1 MAKQIRIEN
10 VFKVFGEQPKQAL
23 SLVRQGLSKQQ
34 ILEQTGQSI
43 GVFDANFT
51 IEAGEIF
58 VVMGLSGSG
67 KSTLVRMLN
76 RLIEPTSGRIVV
88 DGQDINQLNDK
99 DLRALRRKDISMVF
113 QSFALMPHMS
123 VQDNTAFGLEMAG
136 VEPAT
141 RQQAAQAA
149 LEQVGL
155 AGWGP
160 SYPDELSGGMQ
171 QRVGLARA
179 LASDPSI
186 LLMDEAFSALDP
198 IIRTEMQSELLRLQ
212 ETKRRTIVFISHD
225 LDEAMRIGDRIAI
238 MKDGQVIQV
247 GTPDEILRSP
257 ADDYVRSF
265 IKGVD
270 AAAVFKA
277 SDIAR
282 QALTII
288 SEHSDRGCRAALRL
302 IEDSD
307 RDHAYVLNAR
317 QRLMGVVSAQSLR
330 DALHGHEGMLGL
342 KHAFIDGVVPLDAN
356 TPVAELYGPMAT
368 APCPLPVLGEDRKFL
383 GIVSRTTM
391 LRFLDRDTPPV
402 PPPQPV
408 RPPITLN
415 PLFPTGETDS
425 PTMLQEHSDST
436 APRQPQ
442 GEQA

>member
-10 VFKVFGEQPKQAL
+10 VFKVFGDHPKQAL
-23 SLVRQGLSKQQ
+23 DLVRQGLSKQQ
-34 ILEQTGQSI
+34 ILERTGQSI

-58 VVMGLSGSG
+58 VIMGLSGSG

-76 RLIEPTSGRIVV
+76 RLIEPTSGRILVE
-88 DGQDINQLNDK
+88 GQDINALHDKQLRD
-99 DLRALRRKDISMVF
+99 LRRKDISMVF

-123 VQDNTAFGLEMAG
+123 VLDNTAFGLEMAG
-136 VEPAT
+136 VDKAT

-155 AGWGP
+155 GSWGA

-238 MKDGQVIQV
+238 MKDGQIIQV

-257 ADDYVRSF
+257 ANDYVRSF

-282 QALTII
+282 PALSII

-307 RDHAYVLNAR
+307 REFAYVLGAR
-317 QRLMGVVSAQSLR
+317 GSLLGVVSSQSLR
-330 DALHGHEGMLGL
+330 NALRGHQGMLGL
-342 KHAFIDGVVPLDAN
+342 KHAFIDNVVPVDAN
-356 TPVAELYGPMAT
+356 TPVADLFGLMVS
-368 APCPLPVLGEDRKFL
+368 APCPLPVIGTQRQFL
-383 GIVSRTTM
+383 GVISHTTLM
-391 LRFLDRDTPPV
+391 RFLDRDTPPV
-402 PPPQPV
+402 QAAPASPPPLK
-408 RPPITLN
+408 LN
-415 PLFPTGETDS
+415 PLFPTGEADS
-425 PTMLQEHSDST
+425 PTVMHEATDSDT
-436 APRQPQ
+436 TRVR